1 MYLSIRMTK
10 TVFIMIKKIDKVA
23 GLPSA
28 LAICAAYLLTACG
41 GPEHTDTTDAGA
53 VKDTVAAFIVQQDTL
68 HKTVELPAELLPYE
82 YADLYAK
89 VEGFVQDMKVDLG
102 DKVKKGQVLAVIK
115 APEVNSRFAESEAS
129 VLSARSKWTS
139 SKDHYERL
147 YRASQAKTPGI
158 VAPVDLERSRN
169 QMMADSSAYVAAE
182 KQSQAY
188 RDVSGYLYITAP
200 FNGVITSRKVNAG
213 AFTGTNAPL
222 LTIQDLHLLRL
233 RAAVPEMYTGAARTA
248 GNIDF
253 RVDAYPLERF
263 AAKLTRKS
271 GTIDPATR
279 TELWE
284 FEVPNGEGKLKA
296 GAFAYVKIG
305 LQRDMPSVIVPA
317 TAIATT
323 QERKFVIR
331 VKDGKAEWVDTR
343 QGITTDKGIE
353 IFAGIQPGD
362 TLLMKAT
369 DERKPGSTAF
379 WKVK

>member
-1 MYLSIRMTK
+1 MTK
-10 TVFIMIKKIDKVA
+10 KIKNKA
-23 GLPSA
+23 SGPLA
-28 LAICAAYLLTACG
+28 LVICAVYLLTACG
-41 GPEHTDTTDAGA
+41 GPKQTDATEAGTA
-53 VKDTVAAFIVQQDTL
+53 KDTVAAFIVQQDTL

-89 VEGFVQDMKVDLG
+89 VEGFVQEMKVDLG
-102 DKVKKGQVLAVIK
+102 DKVRKGQVLAVIK

-129 VLSARSKWTS
+129 VSSAKAKWTS
-139 SKDHYERL
+139 SKDNYERL
-147 YRASQAKTPGI
+147 YRASQARTPGI

-188 RDVSGYLYITAP
+188 RDVSGYLHITAP
-200 FNGVITSRKVNAG
+200 FNGIITARKVNAG
-213 AFTGTNAPL
+213 AFTGTNTPL

-233 RAAVPEMYTGAARTA
+233 RAAVPEIYTGAARAA
-248 GNIDF
+248 GSIDF

-271 GTIDPATR
+271 GAIDPATR

-284 FEVPNGEGKLKA
+284 FEVPNSEGKLKA
-296 GAFAYVKIG
+296 GAFAYVKIA

-317 TAIATT
+317 TAITTT

-331 VKDGKAEWVDTR
+331 VRQDKAEWVDIR
-343 QGITTDKGIE
+343 QGLTTDKGTE

-379 WKVK
+379 WKVNK

>member
-1 MYLSIRMTK
+1 MIK
-10 TVFIMIKKIDKVA
+10 TVFIMTKKIKNKTR
-23 GLPSA
+23 LPSA
-28 LAICAAYLLTACG
+28 LAIFAAYLLAACG
-41 GPEHTDTTDAGA
+41 SPEHTDTTEAGTP
-53 VKDTVAAFIVQQDTL
+53 KDTVAAFIVQQDTL

-89 VEGFVQDMKVDLG
+89 VEGFIQEMKVDLG
-102 DKVKKGQVLAVIK
+102 DRVRKGQVLAVIK

-129 VLSARSKWTS
+129 VLSAKSKWTS
-139 SKDHYERL
+139 SKDNYERL
-147 YRASQAKTPGI
+147 YRASQARTPGI

-200 FNGVITSRKVNAG
+200 FNGIITARKVNAG

-248 GNIDF
+248 GSIDF

-263 AAKLTRKS
+263 VAKLSRKS

-284 FEVPNGEGKLKA
+284 FEVPNSEGKLKA
-296 GAFAYVKIG
+296 GAFAYVKIA

-323 QERKFVIR
+323 QEKKFVIR
-331 VKDGKAEWVDTR
+331 VKDGKAEWVDVR
-343 QGITTDKGIE
+343 QGMTTDKGTE
-353 IFAGIQPGD
+353 IFAGIQSGD

-379 WKVK
+379 WKVNK